1 MRFITVLSEH
11 RDLSCYLA
19 AYLKVCIAAHIV
31 LNNVWLLRLKHLL
44 SYIIPGLL
52 VRTVCLDC
60 RVT

>member
-31 LNNVWLLRLKHLL
+31 LNNVWLLRCVWTWGEVKVHKV
-44 SYIIPGLL
+44 
-52 VRTVCLDC
+52 VRFLPK
-60 RVT
+60 